1 MDLYSS
7 LLKTTK
13 MKRIKF
19 DNLQANWF
27 FISLIV
33 LSMICLLIGSF
44 ELIPFEN
51 PIINKR
57 IAAVGFASQAIFISR
72 TFWYK
77 NYLQWNKKGIFIRI
91 NSFSGKSIAFKTID
105 KTKIENN
112 VLTISKKD
120 GVTFDFNLN
129 GIDENDSKKLNDI
142 IKQYC

>member
-1 MDLYSS
+1 
-7 LLKTTK
+7 

>member
-1 MDLYSS
+1 
-7 LLKTTK
+7 

-33 LSMICLLIGSF
+33 LSVICLLIGSF
-44 ELIPFEN
+44 ELISFEN

-57 IAAVGFASQAIFISR
+57 IAAVGFASQALFFSR

-91 NSFSGKSIAFKTID
+91 NSFSGKSIAFKTIENT
-105 KTKIENN
+105 KTENN

-120 GVTFDFNLN
+120 GETFDFNLN

-142 IKQYC
+142 INQY